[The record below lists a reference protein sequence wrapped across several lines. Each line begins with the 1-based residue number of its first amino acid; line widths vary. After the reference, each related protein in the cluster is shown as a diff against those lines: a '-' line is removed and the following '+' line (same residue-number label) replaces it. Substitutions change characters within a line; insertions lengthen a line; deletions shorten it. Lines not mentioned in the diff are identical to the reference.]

1 MDPVRVSLYGLYP
14 TTKWRYLARQFV
26 VFFSVL
32 GMFLISLTMISPQQL
47 AEMTAEGPPQPGRLP
62 ASPGA
67 AFLVASS
74 VGLAAPAATG
84 PFLAVARLRTLRTTI
99 PVTPITSDEWGK
111 AHADVTRP
119 ATTTMP
125 LLGGAVLLF
134 AFVRWI
140 SGLALVEI
148 VIETAIMLR
157 LFARKTA
164 ERAGSQSTS
173 QP

>member
-14 TTKWRYLARQFV
+14 TTKWRYLGRQFV

-32 GMFLISLTMISPQQL
+32 GMFLISMASISPQQL
-47 AEMTAEGPPQPGRLP
+47 AEMTAEGPPQPVNLP
-62 ASPGA
+62 PPPGA

-74 VGLAAPAATG
+74 VGLAAPSGTG
-84 PFLAVARLRTLRTTI
+84 PFLTLARIQGMRTTI
-99 PVTPITSDEWGK
+99 PVAPLTSDEWRK
-111 AHADVTRP
+111 AHAGVPRP
-119 ATTTMP
+119 ATSTVP

-140 SGLALVEI
+140 AGLALVEI

-157 LFARKTA
+157 LFARKAA
-164 ERAGSQSTS
+164 ERAGSHSAS